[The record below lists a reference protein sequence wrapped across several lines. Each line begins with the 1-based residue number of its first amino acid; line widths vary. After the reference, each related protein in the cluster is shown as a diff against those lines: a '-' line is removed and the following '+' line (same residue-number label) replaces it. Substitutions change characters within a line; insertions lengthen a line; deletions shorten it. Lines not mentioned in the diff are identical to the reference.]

1 MIYRKETS
9 LFFVSLVFSLLVG
22 ACLVLL
28 PGQAL
33 ACTGIECL
41 PDTIV
46 RVKPA
51 IVGIGTVQKTR
62 RPPGVLGGT
71 GFVVADGNHVV
82 TNAHVIPEKLNKRYN
97 EFLAV
102 FTGQDKEVSFVRAE
116 VVLTD
121 MIHDLALLKITGER
135 LPAVEFGNDEKVRE
149 GELYALSGYPL
160 GAALGLHVVTHRCL
174 ISAITPIMLPVFRGG
189 KLDRSR
195 VEHLMDPFPIFQVD
209 GTAYPGNSGSPLY
222 DIKTGAVVGIVN
234 MVLVKGA
241 KENAI
246 TDPSGITYA
255 IPIRHVKALL
265 DEANVN

>member
-1 MIYRKETS
+1 MTSLKETAV
-9 LFFVSLVFSLLVG
+9 FFVWIVV
-22 ACLVLL
+22 CLVLS
-28 PGQAL
+28 PYRAM
-33 ACTGIECL
+33 ACNGIECL
-41 PDTIV
+41 PDTIE

-71 GFVVADGNHVV
+71 GFVIADGNHVI
-82 TNAHVIPEKLNKRYN
+82 TNAHVIPEKFNTRYH

-102 FTGQDKEVSFVRAE
+102 FTGRDRNLSVTPAE

-121 MIHDLALLKITGER
+121 REHDLALLKIPGDP
-135 LPAVEFGNDEKVRE
+135 LPVLTLGNDETVRE
-149 GELYALSGYPL
+149 GEVYALSGYPL
-160 GAALGLHVVTHRCL
+160 GAALGLHVVTHHCL
-174 ISAITPIMLPVFRGG
+174 ISAITPIILPVFRGR
-189 KLDRSR
+189 KLDQSR
-195 VEHLMDPFPIFQVD
+195 VDLLINPFDVFQLD

-222 DIKTGAVVGIVN
+222 DIRTGAVVGIVN

-255 IPIRHVKALL
+255 IPLRHVKAILKKAGL
-265 DEANVN
+265 NY